1 MEELLRKKIN
11 LLVHLARIDGK
22 MDHSE
27 QEMLRQILKD
37 HRIEEFDWN
46 SATPSN
52 VNDFKNAPSKAEV
65 LYLALRMV
73 HADGILHPDEVAYCK
88 ALAVK
93 LNYKTEVVDFFS
105 SNELGSISDFKK
117 RISTFALASA

>member
-37 HRIEEFDWN
+37 HHIEEFDWN
-46 SATPSN
+46 SAAPSN
-52 VNDFKNAPSKAEV
+52 VNDFKNSPSKAEV

-117 RISTFALASA
+117 RISAFALASA